1 MLGRTISHYRI
12 LSQLGSGG
20 MGVVYAAE
28 DIRLGRSVA
37 LKFVSEDL
45 AKDRQTLD
53 RLRRE
58 ARAASALSHAN
69 ICTIYDI
76 DDDDERPFIVMELLK
91 GATLRDLLARGPLT
105 IRQVVDMAI
114 QVADALDAVHAQG
127 ILHRDIKPANLFL
140 TDRGQ
145 VKILDFGLAKQLPQH
160 MDSATTAGTP
170 IDHLTTAGVA
180 IGTVSYMSPEQVT
193 GEALDGRTDLFSLG
207 IVLYECVTGRRPFT
221 GKTSAVIF
229 SEIINH
235 SPAAPSLVNPRVP
248 ARLDDVITTC
258 LEKDRE
264 LRYQDAAGLRA
275 DLRRVKRDLDAAN
288 SGAVRTV
295 SRPELT
301 EAGAL
306 PQSDVSA
313 VPKEN
318 SRPRSATTLATGQP
332 HFIGVGRAA
341 AGAVVVTLI
350 AAGAWMWGRG
360 SSNTGPGSSITSNT
374 ERPAVGAGESVRG
387 GDQSGTGTASTATIQ
402 GPASATVPPTSPGP
416 PLPGSSSAASSPAA
430 ASSAAASSPA
440 TPSTPRRGD
449 ALGSEQSADGRRA
462 GRAESELRPGRFP
475 APPGSAAA
483 TPSPTLRPPLSTAPP
498 PPPLAP
504 SPSAAAQA
512 APTAS
517 QPTAAAT
524 PAPGVPATPAATAQA
539 SPTQPPAPA
548 ASSATTSPTTAAPPT
563 AASPPASE
571 SPQRSEPP
579 RARADTAKPTG
590 PDGGPGEV
598 VDDDAAIRQVIANY
612 ARAIETK
619 SVALFKSVKPNLSAE
634 EQRRLEESFRA
645 VSSQRVSISVLSI
658 TRQGR
663 EASVRLRRRDD
674 IEAGGRRQTTDSQQT
689 VTLDWVGNTWVIREI
704 SR

>member
-275 DLRRVKRDLDAAN
+275 DLRR
-288 SGAVRTV
+288 
-295 SRPELT
+295 
-301 EAGAL
+301 
-306 PQSDVSA
+306 
-313 VPKEN
+313 
-318 SRPRSATTLATGQP
+318 
-332 HFIGVGRAA
+332 
-341 AGAVVVTLI
+341 
-350 AAGAWMWGRG
+350 
-360 SSNTGPGSSITSNT
+360 
-374 ERPAVGAGESVRG
+374 
-387 GDQSGTGTASTATIQ
+387 
-402 GPASATVPPTSPGP
+402 
-416 PLPGSSSAASSPAA
+416 
-430 ASSAAASSPA
+430 
-440 TPSTPRRGD
+440 
-449 ALGSEQSADGRRA
+449 
-462 GRAESELRPGRFP
+462 
-475 APPGSAAA
+475 
-483 TPSPTLRPPLSTAPP
+483 
-498 PPPLAP
+498 
-504 SPSAAAQA
+504 
-512 APTAS
+512 
-517 QPTAAAT
+517 
-524 PAPGVPATPAATAQA
+524 
-539 SPTQPPAPA
+539 
-548 ASSATTSPTTAAPPT
+548 
-563 AASPPASE
+563 
-571 SPQRSEPP
+571 
-579 RARADTAKPTG
+579 
-590 PDGGPGEV
+590 
-598 VDDDAAIRQVIANY
+598 
-612 ARAIETK
+612 
-619 SVALFKSVKPNLSAE
+619 
-634 EQRRLEESFRA
+634 
-645 VSSQRVSISVLSI
+645 
-658 TRQGR
+658 
-663 EASVRLRRRDD
+663 
-674 IEAGGRRQTTDSQQT
+674 
-689 VTLDWVGNTWVIREI
+689 
-704 SR
+704 